1 MIVFQPISETY
12 EPNVCIIIY
21 SKAMQKPLIATNSN
35 RFESRFVS
43 LMVSNFQVF
52 DVSSEFLFF
61 SSLFICKSGT
71 GFLEHG
77 DRTHD
82 RIESLM
88 STFHA
93 GCQLFF
99 VCVCVC
105 VFPLISFLSFFFYF
119 IFLLLL
125 LLLFVSN
132 RLLLSFSFV
141 RRKRRGGG
149 TRGRGLGRHVVT
161 GAFRG

>member
-61 SSLFICKSGT
+61 FFTFYLQVWNRVPGT
-71 GFLEHG
+71 RRPHT
-77 DRTHD
+77 RPD
-82 RIESLM
+82 RITDEHVSCRL
-88 STFHA
+88 SIVF
-93 GCQLFF
+93 C

-105 VFPLISFLSFFFYF
+105 LPLDFVSFV
-119 IFLLLL
+119 
-125 LLLFVSN
+125 LLLFY
-132 RLLLSFSFV
+132 FFV
-141 RRKRRGGG
+141 VAA
-149 TRGRGLGRHVVT
+149 VVVR
-161 GAFRG
+161 F